1 MKIIENALKGLTDLT
16 IEVKNL
22 SKVYK
27 IYNKPGDR
35 IKEAFFPKKYKEKIK
50 DFYALNDIN
59 FSIEKGE
66 TVGIIGKNGSGKST
80 LLKILTGVINQSSGE
95 KIMDGTVAAIL
106 ELGAGFNP
114 EYTGIENIYLNGT
127 IMGMKK
133 EEVDEKIDEI
143 AAFAEIGEFIE
154 RPVKNYSSGMFVRLA
169 FAVAINSDPDI
180 LIVDEAL
187 AVGDYRFQAKCYNKF
202 EELKSKGKTILFV
215 SHDVDAVRRFCTRAI
230 WLDCGRMIMDGEV
243 QDVTSKYMEFITSCE
258 PDAMACIS
266 CMTKKEK
273 IEQIQPEKEF
283 NSINRFGSDVGCIK
297 NVRVI
302 RGNRESDLFNSG
314 ERMEVE
320 ILVDVPEEANL
331 SDTGFA
337 ISLKNKNGLDLYVT
351 ALHDQ
356 NMRFAHTGRNN
367 LKFSFPVYLN
377 EGEYTLT
384 AGLEM
389 RNTFPIT
396 YYDYIEGAAYI
407 KIICEKEYFGVLR
420 MPSEIRL
427 GE

>member
-1 MKIIENALKGLTDLT
+1 MT

-27 IYNKPGDR
+27 MYNRPSER
-35 IKEAFFPKKYKEKIK
+35 VKEAFFPKYYKDKIK
-50 DFYALNDIN
+50 DFYALNDIS

-80 LLKILTGVINQSSGE
+80 LLKILTGVIMETTG
-95 KIMDGTVAAIL
+95 KKVMDGTVAAIL

-127 IMGMKK
+127 IMGMKR
-133 EEVDEKIDEI
+133 EEVEEKIDEI
-143 AAFAEIGEFIE
+143 AAFAEIGDFINS
-154 RPVKNYSSGMFVRLA
+154 PVKNYSSGMFVRLA
-169 FAVAINSDPDI
+169 FAVAINSEPDI

-202 EELKSKGKTILFV
+202 EELKEKGKTILFV
-215 SHDVDAVRRFCTRAI
+215 SHDVDAVRRFCTRAL
-230 WLDCGRMIMDGEV
+230 WLDCGRLIMDGDV
-243 QDVTSKYMEFITSCE
+243 KDVTSKYMEFITSCE
-258 PDAMACIS
+258 PDAMACIEGV
-266 CMTKKEK
+266 KNKVV
-273 IEQIQPEKEF
+273 IEEITPEKEF
-283 NSINRFGSDVGCIK
+283 NAINRFGSDVGCIK

-302 RGNRESDLFNSG
+302 RGSRESDLFNSG
-314 ERMEVE
+314 ERMDVEVM
-320 ILVDVPEEANL
+320 VDVPEDADLAE
-331 SDTGFA
+331 TGFA

-356 NMRFAHTGRNN
+356 NMRFKKTGRNI
-367 LKFSFPVYLN
+367 LKFTFPVYLN

-384 AGLEM
+384 AGLEK
-389 RNTFPIT
+389 RDTFPIT

-407 KIICEKEYFGVLR
+407 KVICEKEYFGILR
-420 MPSEIRL
+420 MPSEIRI
-427 GE
+427 EQ

>member
-1 MKIIENALKGLTDLT
+1 
-16 IEVKNL
+16 V
-22 SKVYK
+22 
-27 IYNKPGDR
+27 
-35 IKEAFFPKKYKEKIK
+35 KEAFFPKIYKEKIK

-80 LLKILTGVINQSSGE
+80 LLKILTGVINQTSGE
-95 KIMDGTVAAIL
+95 RIIDGTVAAIL

-133 EEVDEKIDEI
+133 EEVDEKLDEI
-143 AAFAEIGEFIE
+143 AAFAEIGEFINH
-154 RPVKNYSSGMFVRLA
+154 PVKNYSSGMFVRLA

-215 SHDVDAVRRFCTRAI
+215 SHDVDAVRRFCTRTI
-230 WLDCGRMIMDGEV
+230 WLDCGRMIMDGDV

-258 PDAMACIS
+258 TDAMACIEGVA
-266 CMTKKEK
+266 KKVI
-273 IEQIQPEKEF
+273 IEEIQPEKEF
-283 NSINRFGSDVGCIK
+283 NAINRFGSNVGCIK

-314 ERMEVE
+314 ERMDIE
-320 ILVDVPEEANL
+320 IMVDVPEDADLAE
-331 SDTGFA
+331 TGFA

-356 NMRFAHTGRNN
+356 NMRFSHTGRNI
-367 LKFSFPVYLN
+367 LKFTFPAYLN

-389 RNTFPIT
+389 RHLPN
-396 YYDYIEGAAYI
+396 Y
-407 KIICEKEYFGVLR
+407 L
-420 MPSEIRL
+420 L
-427 GE
+427 